1 MTKARRMRELLQGDE
16 LIVSPGVFD
25 GYSVRL
31 VEQAGFKT
39 ASTSGAAVANSRFS
53 QPDVGIMGM
62 LDNASAVAHLAR
74 SVSIPLM
81 ADADTGYG
89 NAVTVHHAVR
99 YFEEAGVVGIN
110 LEDQVWPKRC
120 GHMEGKQIID
130 ADEMAKK
137 LEAACNARQD
147 DDFVIVARTDAI
159 AIGGIDE
166 AVRRA
171 KLYEAAGADVL
182 FPDAV
187 RNEDDIKALR
197 DAIDIPLTVNMG
209 FGIRSRPTTPLIPL
223 PRLKELGVK
232 RVSLP
237 RMLPAAAMQA
247 MKQALSLMKQSM
259 ESGETMDRPDLLFG
273 IDDIMELMDYRTI
286 RDLEARYT
294 LSA

>member
-1 MTKARRMRELLQGDE
+1 MTKAKRMRELLNGDE

-39 ASTSGAAVANSRFS
+39 ASTSGAAVSNSRFG

-62 LDNASAVAHLAR
+62 LDNAQAVAHLAR

-89 NAVTVHHAVR
+89 NAVTVHHAVQ
-99 YFEEAGVVGIN
+99 YFEEAGVVGVN

-120 GHMEGKQIID
+120 GHMEGKQVI
-130 ADEMAKK
+130 AAEEMAKK
-137 LEAACNARQD
+137 LEAACNARRD

-159 AIGGIDE
+159 AIGGIEE

-187 RNEDDIKALR
+187 RGEDDIKALR
-197 DAIDIPLTVNMG
+197 DAIDIPITVNMG

-223 PRLKELGVK
+223 PRLSELGVK

-237 RMLPAAAMQA
+237 RMLPAAAMHA
-247 MKQALSLMKQSM
+247 MRQALTLMKQSV
-259 ESGETMDRPDLLFG
+259 ETGETIDRPDLLFG
-273 IDDIMELMDYRTI
+273 IEDIMELMDYPKI
-286 RDLEARYT
+286 RELETRYT
-294 LSA
+294 TDA

>member
-1 MTKARRMRELLQGDE
+1 MTKARRMRELLAGED

-39 ASTSGAAVANSRFS
+39 ASTSGAALANSRFG

-62 LDNASAVAHLAR
+62 LDNASAIAHLAR

-89 NAVTVHHAVR
+89 NALTVHHAIE
-99 YFEEAGVVGIN
+99 YFEEAGVVGVN

-120 GHMEGKQIID
+120 GHMEGKQVIE
-130 ADEMAKK
+130 AAEMAKK
-137 LEAACNARQD
+137 LEAACAARRD

-159 AIGGIDE
+159 AVGGIEE

-171 KLYEAAGADVL
+171 KLYEAAGADAL

-187 RNEDDIKALR
+187 KSEDDIKALR
-197 DAIDIPLTVNMG
+197 DAINIPITINMG
-209 FGIRSRPTTPLIPL
+209 FGIRSRPTTPLIPF

-237 RMLPAAAMQA
+237 RMLPAAAMHA
-247 MKQALSLMKQSM
+247 MRQALRLMK
-259 ESGETMDRPDLLFG
+259 ESVETGETMDRPDLLFG
-273 IDDIMELMDYRTI
+273 IEEIMDLMGYSHI
-286 RDLEARYT
+286 HELEARY
-294 LSA
+294 AIDV

>member
-1 MTKARRMRELLQGDE
+1 MTKAKRMRELLYGDD
-16 LIVSPGVFD
+16 LVVSPGVFD

-39 ASTSGAAVANSRFS
+39 ASTSGAAVSNSRFG

-62 LDNASAVAHLAR
+62 LDNVQAVAHLAR

-89 NAVTVHHAVR
+89 NAVTVHHAVQ
-99 YFEEAGVVGIN
+99 YFEEAGVVGVN

-120 GHMEGKQIID
+120 GHMEGKQVIE
-130 ADEMAKK
+130 AQEMAKK
-137 LEAACNARQD
+137 LEAACNARRD

-187 RNEDDIKALR
+187 RGEDDIKALR
-197 DAIDIPLTVNMG
+197 DAIDIPITVNMG

-223 PRLKELGVK
+223 PRLFELGVK

-237 RMLPAAAMQA
+237 RMLPAAAMHA
-247 MKQALSLMKQSM
+247 MRQALTLMKQSV
-259 ESGETMDRPDLLFG
+259 ETGETIDRPDLLFG
-273 IDDIMELMDYRTI
+273 IEDIMELMDYPKI
-286 RDLEARYT
+286 RKLEARYT
-294 LSA
+294 TGV

>member
-1 MTKARRMRELLQGDE
+1 MTKARRMRELLSNDE
-16 LIVSPGVFD
+16 LLVSPGVFD

-31 VEQAGFKT
+31 VEKAGFKT
-39 ASTSGAAVANSRFS
+39 ASTSGAALANSRFG

-89 NAVTVHHAVR
+89 NAVTVHHAVQ

-120 GHMEGKQIID
+120 GHMEGKQVID

-137 LEAACNARQD
+137 LEAACSARRD

-159 AIGGIDE
+159 AIGGIEE

-187 RNEDDIKALR
+187 RHEDDIKALR

-237 RMLPAAAMQA
+237 RMLPAAAMHA
-247 MKQALSLMKQSM
+247 MEQALSLMRQTM
-259 ESGETMDRPDLLFG
+259 ETGEAIDRPDLLFG
-273 IDDIMELMDYRTI
+273 IEDIMELMDYRTI
-286 RDLEARYT
+286 RELEARYALT
-294 LSA
+294 N